1 MNHKKVATRVESIS
15 MASGIIAGISA
26 AGATIAAPTGFDAV
40 GVFLGITDEP
50 FIITAAPVLG
60 IIAMT
65 AGILSGG
72 TYFYSSWRSRKGID
86 NEL

>member
-26 AGATIAAPTGFDAV
+26 AGATIAAPSGFDAL
-40 GVFLGITDEP
+40 GVFLGITSEP
-50 FIITAAPVLG
+50 LIVTAAPVLG
-60 IIAMT
+60 IT
-65 AGILSGG
+65 ATVAGTLSGV
-72 TYFYSSWRSRKGID
+72 TYFYSAWKSRQNKN